1 MGFDRTVACKRGRF
15 SQVLRNVSAQFRVV
29 SRSCRA
35 AQILT
40 IPFATAHKPICSL
53 FSAPVFSLMC
63 WTCLAT
69 VLDEIRSTRAMALFV
84 SPSNAITCTSLG
96 VSLYCWAS
104 WQTGQDMI
112 VQLSGVCSPVL
123 HWRLALFPAK
133 ATKIFPASLCCL
145 GSVSKD
151 TEGTSLLLLGLRR

>member
-1 MGFDRTVACKRGRF
+1 M
-15 SQVLRNVSAQFRVV
+15 SQLNLELSV
-29 SRSCRA
+29 RSCRA

-69 VLDEIRSTRAMALFV
+69 VLDEQPSTRAMALFV

-123 HWRLALFPAK
+123 QWMVGTHNLELGAGPQA
-133 ATKIFPASLCCL
+133 AGEGASP
-145 GSVSKD
+145 D
-151 TEGTSLLLLGLRR
+151 R